1 MLTKAMCQI
10 LYQMKKITNKLFAIS
25 LLLLISCGKK
35 GKENPEE
42 ISIIINEIVGIG
54 KVVPKDG
61 IVLLSVDQPKKVT
74 KLNFRLGDTLTKG
87 SVIFETDAQNEQ
99 LTIKEN
105 QAVLQA
111 DQAAL
116 KVFETEVKQEE
127 IKLKDAISQWN
138 LSKRLALK
146 NAETKEKLRE
156 DSIAVV
162 LQKQVL
168 EQKRHNLN
176 AQKKGLSQKEI
187 QIQSSELAFNQ
198 QKFIAPQDGV
208 LTLLDVTI
216 GEILSPNTVFGE
228 LATLSELVI
237 EGEID
242 KLYAHKIKL
251 GQKVSIALVGQ
262 NENIGRGTIAFV
274 GAGLQNK
281 SILYE
286 TIGEGMDRR
295 VRKFTIKL
303 DDTNSSLFINQ
314 KVECKIALK

>member
-1 MLTKAMCQI
+1 MLKKATCQI

-25 LLLLISCGKK
+25 LLLLISCGKEI
-35 GKENPEE
+35 KENPEE
-42 ISIIINEIVGIG
+42 ISITINEIVGIG
-54 KVVPKDG
+54 KVIPKDG
-61 IVLLSVDQPKKVT
+61 IVLLSVDQPKKIT
-74 KLNFRLGDTLTKG
+74 KLNYRLGDTIAKG
-87 SVIFETDAQNEQ
+87 SVIFETEAQNE
-99 LTIKEN
+99 LLAIKEN

-116 KVFETEVKQEE
+116 KVLGTEVKQEE

-156 DSIAVV
+156 DSIVVV

-168 EQKRHNLN
+168 QQKRHNLN

-187 QIQSSELAFNQ
+187 QIQRSELAFNQ
-198 QKFIAPQDGV
+198 QQFIAPQDGV

-216 GEILSPNTVFGE
+216 GETLSPNTVFGE

-242 KLYAHKIKL
+242 ELYAHKIKL

-274 GAGLQNK
+274 GADLQNK

-295 VRKFTIKL
+295 VRRFTVKL

-314 KVECKIALK
+314 KVECKIEL

>member
-1 MLTKAMCQI
+1 
-10 LYQMKKITNKLFAIS
+10 MKKITNKLFAIS
-25 LLLLISCGKK
+25 LLLLISCGKEI
-35 GKENPEE
+35 KENPEE
-42 ISIIINEIVGIG
+42 ISITINEIVGIG
-54 KVVPKDG
+54 KVIPKDG
-61 IVLLSVDQPKKVT
+61 IVLLSLDQPKKIT
-74 KLNFRLGDTLTKG
+74 KLNYRLGDTIAKG
-87 SVIFETDAQNEQ
+87 SVIFETEAQNE
-99 LTIKEN
+99 LLAIKEN

-116 KVFETEVKQEE
+116 KVLGTEVKQEE

-168 EQKRHNLN
+168 QQKRHNLN

-187 QIQSSELAFNQ
+187 QIQRSELAFNQ
-198 QKFIAPQDGV
+198 QQFIAPQDGV

-216 GEILSPNTVFGE
+216 GETLSPNTVFGE

-242 KLYAHKIKL
+242 ELYAHKIKL

-274 GAGLQNK
+274 GADLQNK

-295 VRKFTIKL
+295 VRRFTVKL

-314 KVECKIALK
+314 KVECKIEL

>member
-1 MLTKAMCQI
+1 MLKKATCQI

-25 LLLLISCGKK
+25 LLLLISCGKEI
-35 GKENPEE
+35 KENPEG
-42 ISIIINEIVGIG
+42 ISITINEIVGIG
-54 KVVPKDG
+54 KVIPKDG
-61 IVLLSVDQPKKVT
+61 IVLLSVDQPKKIT
-74 KLNFRLGDTLTKG
+74 KLNYRLGDTIAKG
-87 SVIFETDAQNEQ
+87 SVIFETEAQNE
-99 LTIKEN
+99 LLAIKEN

-116 KVFETEVKQEE
+116 KVLGTEVKQEE

-168 EQKRHNLN
+168 QQKRHNLN

-187 QIQSSELAFNQ
+187 QIQRSELAFNQ
-198 QKFIAPQDGV
+198 QQFIAPQDGV

-216 GEILSPNTVFGE
+216 GETLSPNTVFGE

-242 KLYAHKIKL
+242 ELYAHKIKL

-274 GAGLQNK
+274 GADLQNK

-295 VRKFTIKL
+295 VRRFTVKL

-314 KVECKIALK
+314 KVECKIEL

>member
-1 MLTKAMCQI
+1 MLKKATCQI

-25 LLLLISCGKK
+25 LLLLISCGKEV
-35 GKENPEE
+35 KENPEE
-42 ISIIINEIVGIG
+42 ISITINEIVGIG

-61 IVLLSVDQPKKVT
+61 IVLLSVDQPQKVT

-87 SVIFETDAQNEQ
+87 SVIFETDAQNE
-99 LTIKEN
+99 LLAIKEN

-116 KVFETEVKQEE
+116 KVLGTEVKQEE

-146 NAETKEKLRE
+146 NAETKGKLKE
-156 DSIAVV
+156 DSLAVV
-162 LQKQVL
+162 LQKQVV

-187 QIQSSELAFNQ
+187 QIQRSELTFNQ
-198 QKFIAPQDGV
+198 QQFIAPQDGV

-216 GEILSPNTVFGE
+216 GETLSPNTVFGE

-242 KLYAHKIKL
+242 ELYAHKIKL

-262 NENIGRGTIAFV
+262 NQDIGRGTIAFV

-295 VRKFTIKL
+295 VRRFTVKL

-314 KVECKIALK
+314 KVECKIEL

>member
-1 MLTKAMCQI
+1 MLKKATCQI

-25 LLLLISCGKK
+25 LLLLISCGKEI
-35 GKENPEE
+35 KENPEE
-42 ISIIINEIVGIG
+42 ISITINEIVGIG
-54 KVVPKDG
+54 KVIPKDG
-61 IVLLSVDQPKKVT
+61 IVLLSVDQPKKIT
-74 KLNFRLGDTLTKG
+74 KLNYRLGDTIAKG
-87 SVIFETDAQNEQ
+87 SVIFETEAQNE
-99 LTIKEN
+99 LLAIKEN

-116 KVFETEVKQEE
+116 KVLGTEVKQEE

-208 LTLLDVTI
+208 LTQFDVTI
-216 GEILSPNTVFGE
+216 GEILSPNTV
-228 LATLSELVI
+228 I
-237 EGEID
+237 
-242 KLYAHKIKL
+242 
-251 GQKVSIALVGQ
+251 
-262 NENIGRGTIAFV
+262 
-274 GAGLQNK
+274 
-281 SILYE
+281 
-286 TIGEGMDRR
+286 
-295 VRKFTIKL
+295 
-303 DDTNSSLFINQ
+303 
-314 KVECKIALK
+314 

>member
-1 MLTKAMCQI
+1 M
-10 LYQMKKITNKLFAIS
+10 
-25 LLLLISCGKK
+25 
-35 GKENPEE
+35 
-42 ISIIINEIVGIG
+42 
-54 KVVPKDG
+54 
-61 IVLLSVDQPKKVT
+61 
-74 KLNFRLGDTLTKG
+74 
-87 SVIFETDAQNEQ
+87 
-99 LTIKEN
+99 
-105 QAVLQA
+105 QA

-116 KVFETEVKQEE
+116 KVLGTEVKQEE

-156 DSIAVV
+156 DSIVVV

-168 EQKRHNLN
+168 QQKRHNLN

-187 QIQSSELAFNQ
+187 QIQRSELAFNQ
-198 QKFIAPQDGV
+198 QQFIAPQDGV

-216 GEILSPNTVFGE
+216 GETLSPNTVFGE

-242 KLYAHKIKL
+242 ELYAHKIKL

-295 VRKFTIKL
+295 VRRFTVKL

-314 KVECKIALK
+314 KVECKIEL

>member
-1 MLTKAMCQI
+1 MLKKATCQI

-25 LLLLISCGKK
+25 LLLLISCGKEI
-35 GKENPEE
+35 KENPEE
-42 ISIIINEIVGIG
+42 ISITINEIVGIG
-54 KVVPKDG
+54 KVIPKDG
-61 IVLLSVDQPKKVT
+61 IVLLSVDQPKKIT
-74 KLNFRLGDTLTKG
+74 KLNYRLGDTIAKG
-87 SVIFETDAQNEQ
+87 SVIFETEAQNE
-99 LTIKEN
+99 LLAIKEN

-116 KVFETEVKQEE
+116 KVLGTEVKQEE

-168 EQKRHNLN
+168 QQKRHNLN

-198 QKFIAPQDGV
+198 QKFIAPQDGI
-208 LTLLDVTI
+208 LTQFDVTL
-216 GEILSPNTVFGE
+216 GEILTPNTVFGE

-242 KLYAHKIKL
+242 ELYAHKIKL
-251 GQKVSIALVGQ
+251 GQKVRVALVGQ
-262 NENIGRGTIAFV
+262 NQNIGRGTIVFV
-274 GAGLQNK
+274 GTGLQNK

-295 VRKFTIKL
+295 VRRFTVKL

-314 KVECKIALK
+314 KVECKIEL

>member
-1 MLTKAMCQI
+1 MLKKATCQI

-25 LLLLISCGKK
+25 LLLLISCGKEI
-35 GKENPEE
+35 KEKPEE
-42 ISIIINEIVGIG
+42 ISITINEIVGIG
-54 KVVPKDG
+54 KVIPKDG
-61 IVLLSVDQPKKVT
+61 IVLLSVDQPKKIT
-74 KLNFRLGDTLTKG
+74 KLNYRLGDTIAKG
-87 SVIFETDAQNEQ
+87 SVIFETEAQNE
-99 LTIKEN
+99 LLAIKEN

-116 KVFETEVKQEE
+116 KVLGTEVKQEE

-162 LQKQVL
+162 LQKQIL
-168 EQKRHNLN
+168 QQKRHNLN

-187 QIQSSELAFNQ
+187 QIQSSKLAFNQ

-208 LTLLDVTI
+208 LTLLNVTI
-216 GEILSPNTVFGE
+216 GETLSPNTIFGE

-242 KLYAHKIKL
+242 ELYAHKIKL

-262 NENIGRGTIAFV
+262 NQNIGRGTIVFV

-295 VRKFTIKL
+295 VRRFTVKL

-314 KVECKIALK
+314 KVECKIEL